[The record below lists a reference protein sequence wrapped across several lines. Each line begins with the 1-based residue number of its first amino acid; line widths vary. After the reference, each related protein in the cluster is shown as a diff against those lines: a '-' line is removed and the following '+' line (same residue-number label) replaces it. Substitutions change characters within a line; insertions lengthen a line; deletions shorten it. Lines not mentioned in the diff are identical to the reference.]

1 MDEVVCAWEAM
12 ARAWLWAVEE
22 EAAISTASRDV
33 LEEEA
38 SRDVFE
44 DEASMDVLEDEE
56 DMAADFVLDSCW
68 DADTIWDDEEAISV
82 AEAFWD
88 E

>member
-22 EAAISTASRDV
+22 EVAIWTASRDV
-33 LEEEA
+33 LEDEA
-38 SRDVFE
+38 SRDVFC
-44 DEASMDVLEDEE
+44 VEDEE

>member
-22 EAAISTASRDV
+22 EFAIWMASRDI
-33 LEEEA
+33 L
-38 SRDVFE
+38 E
-44 DEASMDVLEDEE
+44 DEASSDVLEDEE
-56 DMAADFVLDSCW
+56 DKAADFVLDSCW

-82 AEAFWD
+82 AEAF
-88 E
+88 